1 MTKKVRS
8 VVVADAR
15 GQPIPKFGE
24 APLSVLLSG
33 DHQIH
38 DEPLGQQNEMLAS
51 ISSSAEDVGDN
62 LNRLPKSQAELL
74 DILTKRE

>member
-1 MTKKVRS
+1 MSKRPDGDAQALINRIIDMTKKVSS

-38 DEPLGQQNEMLAS
+38 D
-51 ISSSAEDVGDN
+51 
-62 LNRLPKSQAELL
+62 
-74 DILTKRE
+74 